1 MRMPAPSGFS
11 TMIHRARV
19 AQLRAKAEQDG
30 ASIAETVERL
40 ISRCMEAGDLP
51 DILPEYPVWAKDDG
65 VVSAVLG
72 EIVISAITPTSARK
86 LSQVIRL
93 MATAE
98 EEVWTRSVALSDE
111 SVFAIRRRGKGL
123 VFTRTPEPGANPAK
137 TAMTMA
143 VDLARQLGKAAGQAT
158 GRTNHSKLGKS

>member
-1 MRMPAPSGFS
+1 MPAPSGFS
-11 TMIHRARV
+11 TIMIHRARV

-98 EEVWTRSVALSDE
+98 EEVWTRSVPLSDE
-111 SVFAIRRRGKGL
+111 SVFAIRRRGKGRSSPEPPSR
-123 VFTRTPEPGANPAK
+123 VRTPPRP
-137 TAMTMA
+137 
-143 VDLARQLGKAAGQAT
+143 R
-158 GRTNHSKLGKS
+158 